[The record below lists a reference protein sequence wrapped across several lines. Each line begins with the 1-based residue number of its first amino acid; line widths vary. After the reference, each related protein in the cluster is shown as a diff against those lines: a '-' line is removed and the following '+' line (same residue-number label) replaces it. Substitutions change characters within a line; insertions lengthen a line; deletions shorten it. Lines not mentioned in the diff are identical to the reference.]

1 MSANKHVAGANARL
15 KAIQESMLEREIDD
29 PLELPNMDITD
40 CQERT
45 MAWVHSSIPK
55 ADDMLPSRVPHTP
68 TDGHTHKSP
77 YSPKDRHTPE
87 DRHTHES
94 SYTPQARH
102 TPKSPHLLGER
113 RTPAEGYTPGGGH
126 IPIVDSATKVI
137 QKTPPPPMVVPSEL
151 PKVDGEPPEAHYAF
165 DYSNPPRSSSR
176 QPVLFSTLIE
186 VYTGIPLETIAATNQ
201 QGCPWRTFL

>member
-1 MSANKHVAGANARL
+1 MSANKHVAVANARL

-40 CQERT
+40 CQEKT
-45 MAWVHSSIPK
+45 MAWVHSSIPR

-68 TDGHTHKSP
+68 IDGHTHESP
-77 YSPKDRHTPE
+77 YSLKDRHTPE
-87 DRHTHES
+87 DGHTHES

-113 RTPAEGYTPGGGH
+113 RTPV
-126 IPIVDSATKVI
+126 VDSATKVI
-137 QKTPPPPMVVPSEL
+137 QKTPPPPMVVLSEL

-176 QPVLFSTLIE
+176 QPVLFSTLRE
-186 VYTGIPLETIAATNQ
+186 VYTGIPLETITATNQ
-201 QGCPWRTFL
+201 QGCPRRTFL